1 MNQQKVAFKIFF
13 FLRVFWDL
21 KFASHK
27 RRISY
32 DRDLRKHSLPVKL
45 EPRFPTFSTLSWIE
59 FCNFAYFDWDTF
71 YATTISPTENISGW
85 ENGKV
90 RPKKKNCLFPSERPG
105 EIFFPTMWPVNF
117 FRNNKWIKK
126 ILNRKRNL
134 KKRKKNE
141 ISWKRKMLGHSSSLT
156 FFIYIYKSQI
166 HMFQLV

>member
-1 MNQQKVAFKIFF
+1 MPAVKIIQKF
-13 FLRVFWDL
+13 
-21 KFASHK
+21 HK
-27 RRISY
+27 NTLQSFPHLNEC
-32 DRDLRKHSLPVKL
+32 LRKCC
-45 EPRFPTFSTLSWIE
+45 STADPMLNLSVHIVPK
-59 FCNFAYFDWDTF
+59 CSNT
-71 YATTISPTENISGW
+71 P
-85 ENGKV
+85 V

-126 ILNRKRNL
+126 ILNRKRKL

-166 HMFQLV
+166 HMFQLM